1 MTTIGVAVH
10 RMGARR
16 TAPRDMGVRAVDAS
30 GASVGRTD
38 ASSGRVRT
46 RLTRRGRVVLTA
58 LVVLPALVFG
68 GVVVAN
74 SAAAAGAGSSFSA
87 SFRHVTVQPGQSLW
101 LIAQRVAPK
110 SDPRDVVGAIVDLNG
125 LSSSVVQAGQRLA
138 IPHQYDSSAH

>member
-10 RMGARR
+10 RIGVRR
-16 TAPRDMGVRAVDAS
+16 TAPRGLGVATVDAS
-30 GASVGRTD
+30 GPSIGRTD

-46 RLTRRGRVVLTA
+46 HLTRRGRVVLA
-58 LVVLPALVFG
+58 AIVVLPALVFG
-68 GVVVAN
+68 GVIVAN

-101 LIAQRVAPK
+101 LIAQRIAPT

-138 IPHQYDSSAH
+138 IPHQYDGSAR